1 MLVRAGNYY
10 TSITSTA
17 IGLGMGMLTIT
28 SMVQMYCRLHTP
40 APESADL
47 HLQTAG
53 GKSIDPS
60 EFYLAS
66 DPSEAP
72 RR

>member
-1 MLVRAGNYY
+1 MLPSAE
-10 TSITSTA
+10 SHFA
-17 IGLGMGMLTIT
+17 LLAML
-28 SMVQMYCRLHTP
+28 QMFVRLHTP
-40 APESADL
+40 TPESADL